1 MQKFSRTEKIWLILF
16 ILILIGLVGGCMYET
31 VVSHRPIG
39 PRPSRKVKVQS
50 RLLRI
55 KRLSDSFGNI
65 L

>member
-1 MQKFSRTEKIWLILF
+1 MQKFSRPEKIWLILF